1 MILSSNN
8 IMASLEAMLFA
19 AGDPVEPGKLAEVLD
34 VDVEN
39 VIKMLGHLEAMYDE
53 NNRGLRLI
61 RIDGKYQLCTREE
74 YSDEVR
80 GLLEIKKNTPLS
92 QAAFE
97 VLAIVAYNKTVTRS
111 FIEQIRGVDCS
122 GPVSNLIQKGLIEE
136 KGRLDLPGR
145 PLVYGT
151 TDRFL
156 RCFSLNSLDDLPDLP
171 EEEKQDDSQ
180 TSLFEDEK
188 SKEPDIPDA
197 DRRPCGPLRSER
209 ADGHVQA
216 VCRAA
221 GGRGQGLLLLLHR
234 GAAGGTARRT
244 ARQR

>member
-1 MILSSNN
+1 MKGKNVL
-8 IMASLEAMLFA
+8 ASLEAMLFA
-19 AGDPVEPGKLAEVLD
+19 AGDPVEPAKLAEVLD
-34 VDVEN
+34 IDIEN
-39 VIKMLGHLEAMYDE
+39 VIKMLGHLEALYDE
-53 NNRGLRLI
+53 KDSGLRVI

-74 YSDEVR
+74 YADDVR
-80 GLLEIKKNTPLS
+80 SLLEIKKNTPLS

-171 EEEKQDDSQ
+171 DNSDEKDDSQ
-180 TSLFEDEK
+180 TSLFEEGGSGDSVDGGKDSDEK
-188 SKEPDIPDA
+188 QE
-197 DRRPCGPLRSER
+197 
-209 ADGHVQA
+209 DGE
-216 VCRAA
+216 
-221 GGRGQGLLLLLHR
+221 
-234 GAAGGTARRT
+234 
-244 ARQR
+244 

>member
-1 MILSSNN
+1 MNSNKILS
-8 IMASLEAMLFA
+8 ALEAMLFA
-19 AGDPVEPGKLAEVLD
+19 TGDPVEPARLAEVLD
-34 VDVEN
+34 IDIEN

-53 NNRGLRLI
+53 REGGLRLI
-61 RIDGKYQLCTREE
+61 RVDGKYQICTREE
-74 YSDEVR
+74 YSEQVR

-122 GPVSNLIQKGLIEE
+122 GPVSSLVQKGLIEE

-171 EEEKQDDSQ
+171 ENTENKDDSQ
-180 TSLFEDEK
+180 TSLFENDD
-188 SKEPDIPDA
+188 SAKEQK
-197 DRRPCGPLRSER
+197 
-209 ADGHVQA
+209 DGE
-216 VCRAA
+216 
-221 GGRGQGLLLLLHR
+221 
-234 GAAGGTARRT
+234 
-244 ARQR
+244 

>member
-1 MILSSNN
+1 MNKNN
-8 IMASLEAMLFA
+8 VLASIEAMLFA
-19 AGDPVEPGKLAEVLD
+19 AGDPVEPSKLAEVLD
-34 VDVEN
+34 IDVEN
-39 VIKMLGHLEAMYDE
+39 VIKMLGHLEATYDE
-53 NNRGLRLI
+53 REGGLRVI
-61 RIDGKYQLCTREE
+61 RVDGKYQICTREE

-156 RCFSLNSLDDLPDLP
+156 RCFSLNSLDDLPELP
-171 EEEKQDDSQ
+171 KDTENKDDSK
-180 TSLFEDEK
+180 TSLFENENANDKIMSEVAEDNGED
-188 SKEPDIPDA
+188 KE
-197 DRRPCGPLRSER
+197 
-209 ADGHVQA
+209 
-216 VCRAA
+216 
-221 GGRGQGLLLLLHR
+221 
-234 GAAGGTARRT
+234 
-244 ARQR
+244 

>member
-1 MILSSNN
+1 MNSNYVLS
-8 IMASLEAMLFA
+8 ALEAMLFA
-19 AGDPVEPGKLAEVLD
+19 AGDPVEPAKLAEVLD
-34 VDVEN
+34 IDVEN
-39 VIKMLGHLEAMYDE
+39 VIKMLGHLEAIYDE
-53 NNRGLRLI
+53 RGGGLRLI
-61 RIDGKYQLCTREE
+61 RVDGKYQICTREE
-74 YSDEVR
+74 YGEEIR

-111 FIEQIRGVDCS
+111 FIEQVRGVDCS

-171 EEEKQDDSQ
+171 DNTENKDENQ
-180 TSLFEDEK
+180 TSLFEEENNNDEI
-188 SKEPDIPDA
+188 SKAAQPEN
-197 DRRPCGPLRSER
+197 EQE
-209 ADGHVQA
+209 DGE
-216 VCRAA
+216 
-221 GGRGQGLLLLLHR
+221 
-234 GAAGGTARRT
+234 
-244 ARQR
+244 

>member
-1 MILSSNN
+1 MSNN
-8 IMASLEAMLFA
+8 NILASLEAMLFA
-19 AGDPVEPGKLAEVLD
+19 AGDPVEPEKLADVLD
-34 VDVEN
+34 IDIEN
-39 VIKMLGHLEAMYDE
+39 VIKMLGHLEALYDE
-53 NNRGLRLI
+53 NQRGLRLI

-74 YSDEVR
+74 YAEEVK

-97 VLAIVAYNKTVTRS
+97 VLAIVAYNKSVTKS

-122 GPVSNLIQKGLIEE
+122 GSIANLVQKGLIEE

-171 EEEKQDDSQ
+171 EDPELKDDSQ
-180 TSLFEDEK
+180 TSLFEEN
-188 SKEPDIPDA
+188 SGEELKETEEIKEDI
-197 DRRPCGPLRSER
+197 E
-209 ADGHVQA
+209 
-216 VCRAA
+216 
-221 GGRGQGLLLLLHR
+221 
-234 GAAGGTARRT
+234 
-244 ARQR
+244 

>member
-1 MILSSNN
+1 MSNKNN
-8 IMASLEAMLFA
+8 IIAKLEAMLFA
-19 AGDPVEPGKLAEVLD
+19 AGDAVEPEKLADVLELD
-34 VDVEN
+34 IEN
-39 VIKMLGHLEAMYDE
+39 VIKMLGHLEAKYDE
-53 NNRGLRLI
+53 NESGIKLI

-74 YSDEVR
+74 YADDVR

-122 GPVSNLIQKGLIEE
+122 GPVSSLVQKGLIEE

-156 RCFSLNSLDDLPDLP
+156 RCFSLNSLEDLPDLP
-171 EEEKQDDSQ
+171 STDEVEKIAKDNGQ
-180 TSLFEDEK
+180 TSLFEEDMTEDNSKILAEK
-188 SKEPDIPDA
+188 I
-197 DRRPCGPLRSER
+197 SENEE
-209 ADGHVQA
+209 
-216 VCRAA
+216 
-221 GGRGQGLLLLLHR
+221 L
-234 GAAGGTARRT
+234 
-244 ARQR
+244 

>member
-1 MILSSNN
+1 MKGKNVL
-8 IMASLEAMLFA
+8 ASLEAMLFA
-19 AGDPVEPGKLAEVLD
+19 AGDPVEPAKLAEILD
-34 VDVEN
+34 IDIEN
-39 VIKMLGHLEAMYDE
+39 VIKMLGHLEALYDE
-53 NNRGLRLI
+53 NDSGLRVI
-61 RIDGKYQLCTREE
+61 RVDGKYQLCTREE
-74 YSDEVR
+74 YADDVR
-80 GLLEIKKNTPLS
+80 SLLEIKKNTPLS

-171 EEEKQDDSQ
+171 DNSDEKDDSQ
-180 TSLFEDEK
+180 TSLFEEGGSGDGAEGGKDSDEK
-188 SKEPDIPDA
+188 QE
-197 DRRPCGPLRSER
+197 
-209 ADGHVQA
+209 DGK
-216 VCRAA
+216 
-221 GGRGQGLLLLLHR
+221 
-234 GAAGGTARRT
+234 
-244 ARQR
+244 

>member
-1 MILSSNN
+1 MSSKNVLS
-8 IMASLEAMLFA
+8 SLEAMLFA
-19 AGDPVEPGKLAEVLD
+19 AGDPVEPTKLAEVLNI
-34 VDVEN
+34 DVEN

-53 NNRGLRLI
+53 NGSGLRLI
-61 RIDGKYQLCTREE
+61 HIDGKYQLCTREE

-80 GLLEIKKNTPLS
+80 SLLEIKKNTPLS

-97 VLAIVAYNKTVTRS
+97 VLAIVAYNKSVTRS

-122 GPVSNLIQKGLIEE
+122 GSISGLIQKGLIEE

-171 EEEKQDDSQ
+171 DEEKKEDDSQ
-180 TSLFEDEK
+180 TSLFENNSDNNQLLTEN
-188 SKEPDIPDA
+188 A
-197 DRRPCGPLRSER
+197 DKNTDKVLKTE
-209 ADGHVQA
+209 
-216 VCRAA
+216 
-221 GGRGQGLLLLLHR
+221 
-234 GAAGGTARRT
+234 GA
-244 ARQR
+244 Q

>member
-1 MILSSNN
+1 MNKNN
-8 IMASLEAMLFA
+8 ILASIEAMLFA
-19 AGDPVEPGKLAEVLD
+19 AGDPVEPSKLAEVLD
-34 VDVEN
+34 IDVEN
-39 VIKMLGHLEAMYDE
+39 VIKMLGHLEATYDE
-53 NNRGLRLI
+53 REGGLRVI
-61 RIDGKYQLCTREE
+61 RVDGKYQICTREE

-156 RCFSLNSLDDLPDLP
+156 RCFSLNSLDDLPELP
-171 EEEKQDDSQ
+171 KDTENKDDSQ
-180 TSLFEDEK
+180 TSLFENENANDKIMSEVAEDNGED
-188 SKEPDIPDA
+188 KE
-197 DRRPCGPLRSER
+197 
-209 ADGHVQA
+209 
-216 VCRAA
+216 
-221 GGRGQGLLLLLHR
+221 
-234 GAAGGTARRT
+234 
-244 ARQR
+244 